1 MDWQTN
7 NDKPS
12 DINVQVKKIALDSS
26 GRSIRSD
33 YVSKIKTIRTQN
45 MNNFIMGNLDINSL
59 VSKVDDL
66 KVLMTGMFDIF

>member
-12 DINVQVKKIALDSS
+12 DINVQVKKIVLDSS